1 MPGTMSCFSGG
12 KWCLRNKW
20 SLSPSTF
27 LLCLPVLCQADRAQE
42 QWGGSCFDSYWR
54 LQHTAGSAKGQ
65 GDTGANGS
73 SAQGE
78 RWIVKWFESRWNC
91 LRIPCKAFPSS
102 TPTARRPHK
111 SISVVSSV
119 MEMEPP
125 GLGFFCWDTVTL
137 SKLLRESKSLTAIF
151 CHPETRPQGL
161 RSNVGSVACWSPS
174 VWALWPFPQDADFF
188 LLVIY
193 LYYAFI
199 WPEKCIFSFSSKFS
213 FSLSKLCIT
222 HSCYK

>member
-1 MPGTMSCFSGG
+1 MPGTMSRFSGG

-42 QWGGSCFDSYWR
+42 QWGGPCFDSYWR
-54 LQHTAGSAKGQ
+54 LQHTAGSAKEQ
-65 GDTGANGS
+65 GDAGANGS

-102 TPTARRPHK
+102 TPTPRRSHE

-161 RSNVGSVACWSPS
+161 RSTWVLLPVDHPVFELSGPFLKMQISSFWSYIYIMHLYDQKNV
-174 VWALWPFPQDADFF
+174 FF
-188 LLVIY
+188 LFLQNLASVY
-193 LYYAFI
+193 LNYA
-199 WPEKCIFSFSSKFS
+199 
-213 FSLSKLCIT
+213 
-222 HSCYK
+222 